1 LVTTK
6 PSLPPPTG
14 PEFPE
19 AGVPRITRDM
29 SQAIFYENLSGQDQF
44 HRLRQRSMANDVVHV
59 VGRTAFKKFA
69 LNNRKT
75 RISISEIQQKSF
87 PGVFLVMHERFL

>member
-29 SQAIFYENLSGQDQF
+29 SQAIFYESLSGQDQF
-44 HRLRQRSMANDVVHV
+44 HRLRQRSMANDVVHD
-59 VGRTAFKKFA
+59 VGRTAPKKIRSKQQKDANQYQRNSTKKFS
-69 LNNRKT
+69 R
-75 RISISEIQQKSF
+75 SF
-87 PGVFLVMHERFL
+87 SGNA